1 VVLEFVIKPN
11 SPCLVWQNISEA
23 KQHFYQTKQL
33 LSNQHL
39 LGLAKYLRSKTT
51 LLPNQAAAQ

>member
-1 VVLEFVIKPN
+1 
-11 SPCLVWQNISEA
+11 LVWQNISEA

-39 LGLAKYLRSKTT
+39 LGLAKYLRSKTR